1 MGFKVQLELT
11 AQFAIKLMW
20 VCLIVGP
27 TTWIVVPLV
36 NWVGMSKS
44 DVAAW
49 VQAVGSISA
58 ICSAI
63 WIARRDS
70 RLRAESEIKNK
81 IDAAERSI
89 VVAEDAR
96 KRVLAAINGARKLGV
111 TAEFVDAISADL
123 ELSQQHIK
131 DVLSIQGMD
140 SSIFTQLFVIRIS
153 VERLPDSLM
162 VLASGDNYYEELLSE
177 IGCAIDKLRCAKESF
192 GPIPAF
198 F

>member
-1 MGFKVQLELT
+1 MGLRVQLELS

-27 TTWIVVPLV
+27 TTWIMVPLV
-36 NWVGMSKS
+36 SWAGMNKS

-49 VQAVGSISA
+49 VQAVGSVAA

-70 RLRAESEIKNK
+70 RLRTESEIKSK
-81 IDAAERSI
+81 KDAAERSI

-96 KRVLAAINGARKLGV
+96 QRVQAAINGAKKLGV
-111 TAEFVDAISADL
+111 TTGFVDTISADL

-140 SSIFTQLFVIRIS
+140 SSVFTQLFVIRIS
-153 VERLPDSLM
+153 VERIPDALM
-162 VLASGDNYYEELLSE
+162 ILASGDNYCEELLSD
-177 IGCAIDKLRCAKESF
+177 IDDAIDKLRSAKESF

-198 F
+198 L